1 MTMPYRLQNGAG
13 NYPDANKFMSDYDYL
28 EAIAQG
34 NFLLG
39 AGFETWTGGTSF
51 TNPANGTALADN
63 WTLEKGGTSGA
74 TANIV
79 RESSTID
86 TGTYSL
92 KVDITGAGSANSYLR
107 LKQSATNPARF
118 KGLHLVFGM
127 KLKVPTASKV
137 RLSITDGVTTQY
149 SSYHTGDGTWQKL
162 TAEITVSSS
171 VTEITV
177 KTEIVSDSVMAIY
190 ADSGFVYLISSQA
203 TAAAV
208 AALDFPGPGDPS
220 IEGRLGAAETS
231 LTTLSGR
238 ALGKNRLRNGTFSVN
253 QRGATSVADAASHL
267 DGWYALHESG
277 NVTVAQMT
285 DQETGAPTSLKL
297 TQPDVSAKRIGTA
310 QYVASLNCRDLRGQS
325 VVFSARIKCS
335 ASQAIR
341 FAILE
346 HTGTADAPTL
356 DVVGTW
362 GSTNYTASN
371 FFIAGLTV
379 TSVGSL
385 TPSAATWTS
394 ISLNGTIGG
403 SANNVYV
410 FIWTEGTLAQN
421 GTLEINRAKLEQ
433 GTSATSFDLQN
444 PKDEQQFA
452 DDFPQYYA
460 RAWVNFNGT
469 GTVAIRASGN
479 VTSIT
484 DNGTGDYTVN
494 LTTSMPDANFT
505 TVCTGQQ
512 NNTAGTDGIVTLK
525 GNTTQS
531 SVSSIRV
538 ACSGAGISTATL
550 ADFATVNVAIFR

>member
-74 TANIV
+74 TANIS

-177 KTEIVSDSVMAIY
+177 KAEIVSDSVMAIY

-220 IEGRLGAAETS
+220 I
-231 LTTLSGR
+231 
-238 ALGKNRLRNGTFSVN
+238 
-253 QRGATSVADAASHL
+253 
-267 DGWYALHESG
+267 
-277 NVTVAQMT
+277 
-285 DQETGAPTSLKL
+285 
-297 TQPDVSAKRIGTA
+297 
-310 QYVASLNCRDLRGQS
+310 
-325 VVFSARIKCS
+325 
-335 ASQAIR
+335 
-341 FAILE
+341 
-346 HTGTADAPTL
+346 
-356 DVVGTW
+356 
-362 GSTNYTASN
+362 
-371 FFIAGLTV
+371 
-379 TSVGSL
+379 
-385 TPSAATWTS
+385 
-394 ISLNGTIGG
+394 
-403 SANNVYV
+403 
-410 FIWTEGTLAQN
+410 
-421 GTLEINRAKLEQ
+421 
-433 GTSATSFDLQN
+433 
-444 PKDEQQFA
+444 
-452 DDFPQYYA
+452 
-460 RAWVNFNGT
+460 
-469 GTVAIRASGN
+469 
-479 VTSIT
+479 
-484 DNGTGDYTVN
+484 
-494 LTTSMPDANFT
+494 
-505 TVCTGQQ
+505 
-512 NNTAGTDGIVTLK
+512 
-525 GNTTQS
+525 
-531 SVSSIRV
+531 
-538 ACSGAGISTATL
+538 
-550 ADFATVNVAIFR
+550 